1 MEIME
6 NSLLVWDWII
16 LVHNFA
22 IDVNFHV
29 HA

>member
-6 NSLLVWDWII
+6 NGLHVWDWIV
-16 LVHNFA
+16 LVQNFA
-22 IDVNFHV
+22 IDVNFQV